1 MSTIKCRQKEC
12 KFFVAD
18 LAEVGFIV
26 DVFASLNKFSSY
38 LRPQR
43 GRLQQTQLIVHS
55 NISLLRHC
63 KVDMTLF
70 RLPERQVQRSLR
82 QRRGIKKSRKCIL

>member
-1 MSTIKCRQKEC
+1 MKSWQKEC
-12 KFFVAD
+12 KSFVAD
-18 LAEVGFIV
+18 LAEVGFMV

-38 LRPQR
+38 HRPQR

-63 KVDMTLF
+63 KVDMTLVA
-70 RLPERQVQRSLR
+70 P
-82 QRRGIKKSRKCIL
+82 